1 MKNLKV
7 TINRSAGVKSMKYC
21 LGRKKICADVAFALK
36 TQIRSSWLRK
46 VLRSDTIILYL
57 PRPGRQFTERY
68 RLQWIAIFLF

>member
-1 MKNLKV
+1 
-7 TINRSAGVKSMKYC
+7 MKYC

-36 TQIRSSWLRK
+36 RKLPEKTKIRSSRLRK
-46 VLRSDTIILYL
+46 VPRSDTIILYL